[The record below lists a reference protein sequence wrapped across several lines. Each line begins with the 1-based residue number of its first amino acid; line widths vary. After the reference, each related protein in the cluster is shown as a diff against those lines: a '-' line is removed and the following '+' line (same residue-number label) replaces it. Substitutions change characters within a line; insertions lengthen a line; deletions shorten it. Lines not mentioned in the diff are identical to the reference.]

1 MLAHGFVFVSVIGLL
16 VRSSLAIDCYPG
28 TVVDSKECHRALS
41 QIVYEN
47 GDVLG
52 TDSKH
57 FGYIYGNCSIIV
69 VNPKGASPSKQQIES
84 GFNQILGKCKPESG
98 GGDLP
103 ANEAVFLNIGNRGT
117 GPYAPYES
125 DFPFFKEACGLNTN
139 APDTKK
145 EDCLKAYNSIPLSAE
160 GQFLSDNHTET
171 IKILKTYQTCTVSR
185 IDFHPTITDLLRAN
199 SAEFIWIRTPRLTLR
214 SARQQVHIY
223 ASDGSN
229 IVATNGNVRPVFKKM
244 LNQCNGKSGVVSMKK
259 GVQGHN
265 GRLFLKTRSSAPCGI
280 DGENK
285 QVCH

>member
-1 MLAHGFVFVSVIGLL
+1 MLAHGFVFVSVISLL

-41 QIVYEN
+41 QIVYEK

-69 VNPKGASPSKQQIES
+69 VNPKGASPSKRQIES

-98 GGDLP
+98 GGNLP

-125 DFPFFKEACGLNTN
+125 DFPFLKEACGLNTN

-171 IKILKTYQTCTVSR
+171 IKILKTYQTCT
-185 IDFHPTITDLLRAN
+185 
-199 SAEFIWIRTPRLTLR
+199 
-214 SARQQVHIY
+214 VHIY

-265 GRLFLKTRSSAPCGI
+265 GRLFLKTRSSVPCGI